1 MSFHR
6 RPLFRRRGTEAALTR
21 IHRERRTPYEITERI
36 DVDRRLC
43 EANAVTDVPEAPLQP
58 QLVTRLHVDVGP
70 PVELFVPVPRD
81 DADVIVVRAG
91 EIVAIGI
98 GAAVQA
104 RDVSLSPSALEDR
117 LVAVLDVIFI
127 KIETNDLTRHAAA
140 GRAEDLTCRA

>member
-1 MSFHR
+1 M
-6 RPLFRRRGTEAALTR
+6 
-21 IHRERRTPYEITERI
+21 
-36 DVDRRLC
+36 
-43 EANAVTDVPEAPLQP
+43 QP

-104 RDVSLSPSALEDR
+104 RDVSLSPSGLEDR

-140 GRAEDLTCRA
+140 GRAEDLTRRA